1 MFQTIAPWLG
11 YLATLMLA
19 LSLMV
24 NSDIRFRW
32 FNLFGCLSFILYG
45 LVIQAIPVILTNVLL
60 LVINL
65 YYLIRIYR
73 TREDFDLY
81 PFRWSDDLI
90 QKFLRFYQKD
100 VNRYFPRFQ
109 PRETEPSIRFMVL
122 RDMAIANLFA
132 AQLMPDGSAEVHLN
146 FTVAKYRDYK
156 VGRYIFNQEKKYLL
170 AQGAK
175 RIVYTQ
181 VDHAPHE
188 AYLKRMGFT
197 WQPYQG
203 TKAMIL
209 SLV

>member
-1 MFQTIAPWLG
+1 MFDTIAPWLG

-19 LSLMV
+19 LSLIV
-24 NSDIRFRW
+24 NNDIRFRW

-45 LVIQAIPVILTNVLL
+45 SIIGAVPVILTNTLL
-60 LVINL
+60 LIINL
-65 YYLIRIYR
+65 YYLIRIYQ
-73 TREDFDLY
+73 TEEDFDLY
-81 PFRWSDDLI
+81 PFQWNDVLI
-90 QKFLRFYQKD
+90 QKFIRFHDKD
-100 VNRYFPRFQ
+100 LKTYFPRFE
-109 PRETEPSIRFMVL
+109 PNTTEPAIRFLVL
-122 RDMAIANLFA
+122 RDMVIANLFSA
-132 AQLMPDGSAEVHLN
+132 RLLPDGSAEVDLN

-197 WQPYQG
+197 PQAYQG
-203 TKAMIL
+203 KQALIL
-209 SLV
+209 EL

>member
-1 MFQTIAPWLG
+1 MFQVIAPWLG

-45 LVIQAIPVILTNVLL
+45 SIIGAIPVILTNVLL
-60 LVINL
+60 LAINL

-73 TREDFDLY
+73 TKEDFDLF
-81 PFRWSDDLI
+81 PFQWTDPLP
-90 QKFLRFYQKD
+90 QKFIRFHEKD
-100 VNRYFPRFQ
+100 LHTYFPRF
-109 PRETEPSIRFMVL
+109 EPNELNPAIRFMVL
-122 RDMAIANLFA
+122 RDMAIANLFSA
-132 AQLMPDGSAEVHLN
+132 NLLPDGSAEVDLN
-146 FTVAKYRDYK
+146 FTVSKYRDYK

-170 AQGAK
+170 KQGAK

-181 VDHAPHE
+181 VDHPPHE

-197 WQPYQG
+197 TQPYHGQQ
-203 TKAMIL
+203 ALIL
-209 SLV
+209 EL